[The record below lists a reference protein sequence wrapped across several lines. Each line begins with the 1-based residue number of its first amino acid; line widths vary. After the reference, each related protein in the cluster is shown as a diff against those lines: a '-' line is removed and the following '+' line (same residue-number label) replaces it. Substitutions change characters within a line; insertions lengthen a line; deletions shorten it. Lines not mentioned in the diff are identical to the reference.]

1 MSKKFTLCAFAD
13 EADST
18 LTGQIAA
25 LNENKISL
33 LEIRGVDGENIS
45 QVLKS
50 KAKKIKKQ
58 IDESNIKVWSIGS
71 PAGKIKFNDDF
82 TSHLDEFKHMLELAD
97 ILGASRFRLFS
108 FYGYTGGTA
117 ARDCVFDR
125 LARFAAAAEGSG
137 VTLCHENEKD
147 IYGETADAC
156 LDIHK
161 NIPSIKA
168 VFDPANFVQAG
179 QDPWDAWKKLCSY
192 VDYIHIKD
200 ALKNGQVVPAGQ
212 GDGYIPEILAAC
224 ENSSGRVLTLEPHLS
239 EFVGLSALENGQT
252 MKRMQ
257 SYPSQRA
264 AFDVAVNAL
273 KNLIK

>member
-1 MSKKFTLCAFAD
+1 MSEKFTLCAFAD
-13 EADST
+13 EADSA

-33 LEIRGVDGENIS
+33 LEIRGVDGESIS
-45 QVLKS
+45 RVS
-50 KAKKIKKQ
+50 KDKALKIKEQ
-58 IDESNIKVWSIGS
+58 LDERDIKVWSIGS
-71 PAGKIKFNDDF
+71 PSGKIKLSDDF
-82 TSHLDEFKHMLELAD
+82 VPHLDEFKHMLELAD

-108 FYGYTGGTA
+108 FYGYTGSA
-117 ARDCVFDR
+117 AERDCVFER
-125 LARFAAAAEGSG
+125 LARFAAVSEGSG

-179 QDPWDAWKKLCSY
+179 QDPWNAWEKLNPY

-200 ALKNGQVVPAGQ
+200 ALKSGQVVPAGQ
-212 GDGYIPEILAAC
+212 GDGHIPEILAAC
-224 ENSSGRVLTLEPHLS
+224 ENAGCRVLTLEPHLS

-252 MKRMQ
+252 MEKMQ

-264 AFDVAVNAL
+264 AFDVAVTAL
-273 KNLIK
+273 KDLVY